1 MADLKDVIDK
11 LENEGT
17 LVRNRGTHSIKSIKE
32 IMQKSQESPA
42 ERKQTLEDSRNFQNS
57 LLSKLAGSVGGNAT
71 PPGPK
76 SPPPKGGIM
85 GAIAAGLG
93 GAGAGILGA
102 GLGVLAGGITALG
115 ASLPMALAAAAAIV
129 AVGGAIGG
137 ATWIVGKGAE
147 ALGIGLNVVGEG
159 IDGLDDVGKKVKK
172 ENLINAAEGLSEFLT
187 RIADFDNLYGAAVV
201 WLTGNLPRVAEGI
214 TILNGISVDKE
225 RLQAAGEGLNAFMS
239 SMGEGSFFGKLMGSI
254 STLIVPDLT
263 NLAGGV
269 TKLSDASKTI
279 ELQKFLDMGTG
290 LAHLQEPLYEFSK
303 SGIAANFVGSNA
315 IIDIAKGI
323 TALNE
328 TEVNRL
334 GIVSAGL
341 LTIDKN
347 MFEVIKTAFIANFV
361 GSNAITDISDGV
373 TYLNKTEV
381 DNMENVAAAL
391 TTIKDP
397 LKSMTLIGLVGNFV
411 GKGAIIDIAN
421 GAAHLVKELGT
432 EDILRRTQLAV
443 SSMDMIRPSLENFT
457 TGTLW
462 NSLKGVGAALFDFI
476 SGNESPIQEI
486 KNLAKEADNIE
497 KGANAIGKIAYNLDK
512 IGSLKFDGSNINIKD
527 FSKDLL
533 DSVPAIEA
541 AIMGGKIKGGIFSSD
556 IKYKGLASAD
566 IKWSDAAKN
575 IKTIQAALKVDPV
588 EVVDSTAE
596 NIAGATNSMFGTL
609 KRSIDALTAQIAKIP
624 VGGNNIFNQ
633 QNNSNGGSPVGITLA
648 PVRDNRYNGMNGS
661 AAG

>member
-1 MADLKDVIDK
+1 
-11 LENEGT
+11 
-17 LVRNRGTHSIKSIKE
+17 
-32 IMQKSQESPA
+32 
-42 ERKQTLEDSRNFQNS
+42 
-57 LLSKLAGSVGGNAT
+57 LL
-71 PPGPK
+71 
-76 SPPPKGGIM
+76 GGI
-85 GAIAAGLG
+85 GASLGGLG
-93 GAGAGILGA
+93 IGAGVAMGGLGA

-432 EDILRRTQLAV
+432 EDPNVNQEKANEF
-443 SSMDMIRPSLENFT
+443 SSIMGTIAKGLVKFSAGQFV
-457 TGTLW
+457 GTLA
-462 NSLKGVGAALFDFI
+462 GAASSVLNFL
-476 SGNESPIQEI
+476 GGTGPIQEI

-556 IKYKGLASAD
+556 IKYKGLASAE

-575 IKTIQAALKVDPV
+575 IKTIQAALKVDPAK
-588 EVVDSTAE
+588 VVDSTTE

-609 KRSIDALTAQIAKIP
+609 KRSIDDLTAQIALKSCWWKYCKCT
-624 VGGNNIFNQ
+624 NQ
-633 QNNSNGGSPVGITLA
+633 T
-648 PVRDNRYNGMNGS
+648 VRNEGDVVASASLVDSRYNGMNGGN
-661 AAG
+661 AAVKCGCLSQLDM

>member
-1 MADLKDVIDK
+1 M
-11 LENEGT
+11 
-17 LVRNRGTHSIKSIKE
+17 
-32 IMQKSQESPA
+32 
-42 ERKQTLEDSRNFQNS
+42 
-57 LLSKLAGSVGGNAT
+57 
-71 PPGPK
+71 
-76 SPPPKGGIM
+76 
-85 GAIAAGLG
+85 AGL
-93 GAGAGILGA
+93 
-102 GLGVLAGGITALG
+102 
-115 ASLPMALAAAAAIV
+115 AI
-129 AVGGAIGG
+129 GAIGLAVAG
-137 ATWIVGKGAE
+137 ATWLVGKGAE
-147 ALGIGLNVVGEG
+147 ALGIGLKVVGEG
-159 IDGLDDVGKKVKK
+159 IDGLDEVGKRVKK

-187 RIADFDNLYGAAVV
+187 GIADFDNLYGAAVI

-303 SGIAANFVGSNA
+303 SGIASNFVGSEA
-315 IIDIAKGI
+315 ITDIAKGI

-341 LTIDKN
+341 LTIDEN
-347 MFEVIKTAFIANFV
+347 MFEVIKTAFLANFV

-381 DNMENVAAAL
+381 DNMEIVAAAL

-397 LKSMTLIGLVGNFV
+397 LKSMTALGLLANFV
-411 GKGAIIDIAN
+411 GKNAIIDIAD

-432 EDILRRTQLAV
+432 DDILRRTELAV
-443 SSMDMIRPSLENFT
+443 RSMDIIRLSLANFT

-476 SGNESPIQEI
+476 AGNDSPITQM
-486 KNLAKEADNIE
+486 KTLAEDAEDLE
-497 KGANAIGKIAYNLDK
+497 KGSNAIGNLADNLTK
-512 IGSLKFDGSNINIKD
+512 IGNLKFDGSNLNIKD
-527 FSKDLL
+527 FSEDLL

-541 AIMGGKIKGGIFSSD
+541 AIMGGKIEGGYFSSD
-556 IKYKGLASAD
+556 IVYKGLASAD
-566 IKWSDAAKN
+566 IKWNDAAKN

-588 EVVDSTAE
+588 VDSTAE
-596 NIAGATNSMFGTL
+596 DIASATNSIFETL
-609 KRSIDALTAQIAKIP
+609 KSSIDDLTAQIALIP
-624 VGGNNIFNQ
+624 VGGNTVNAGTNIRKE
-633 QNNSNGGSPVGITLA
+633 GDVVTPAYIVDT
-648 PVRDNRYNGMNGS
+648 RYLGMNGPP
-661 AAG
+661 GIN

>member
-1 MADLKDVIDK
+1 MADLQDVINK
-11 LENEGT
+11 LTNEGE
-17 LVRNRGTHSIKSIKE
+17 LIRNKGAHSIKSVKE
-32 IMQKSQESPA
+32 IILSNQETPAQK
-42 ERKQTLEDSRNFQNS
+42 KQDREDTRNFQNS
-57 LLSKLAGSVGGNAT
+57 LLSKMAGSVGGNAT
-71 PPGPK
+71 PPTKNPK
-76 SPPPKGGIM
+76 AKGGIM

-115 ASLPMALAAAAAIV
+115 ASLPMAVLAAAAIV
-129 AVGGAIGG
+129 AVGAAIGG
-137 ATWIVGKGAE
+137 ATWLVGKGAE
-147 ALGIGLNVVGEG
+147 ALGIGLKVVGEG
-159 IDGLDDVGKKVKK
+159 IDGLDEVGKRVKK

-187 RIADFDNLYGAAVV
+187 RIASFDNLYGAAVV

-239 SMGEGSFFGKLMGSI
+239 SMGEGSFFGKVMGSI
-254 STLIVPDLT
+254 STLIVPDLK

-290 LAHLQEPLYEFSK
+290 LAHLQKPLYEFST
-303 SGIAANFVGSNA
+303 SGIAANFVGSEA
-315 IIDIAKGI
+315 ITDIAKGI

-347 MFEVIKTAFIANFV
+347 MFEVIKTAFLANFV
-361 GSNAITDISDGV
+361 GSNAIKDISDGV

-381 DNMENVAAAL
+381 DNMEIVAAAL

-397 LKSMTLIGLVGNFV
+397 LKSITGAGFLANFV

-443 SSMDMIRPSLENFT
+443 SSMDMIRPSLANFT

-476 SGNESPIQEI
+476 AGNDSPITQMKMLAEDAEDLEKGSKAI
-486 KNLAKEADNIE
+486 GNLADNL
-497 KGANAIGKIAYNLDK
+497 GKIGN
-512 IGSLKFDGSNINIKD
+512 LKFDGSNINIKD
-527 FSKDLL
+527 FSEDLL

-541 AIMGGKIKGGIFSSD
+541 AIMGGKIRGGIFSSD
-556 IKYKGLASAD
+556 IVYKGLASAD

-596 NIAGATNSMFGTL
+596 DIAGATNSMFETL
-609 KRSIDALTAQIAKIP
+609 KSSIDDLTEQIALIP
-624 VGGNNIFNQ
+624 VGGNTVNAPTTVRNEGDNVAPANIDNLRYG
-633 QNNSNGGSPVGITLA
+633 NGAVGI
-648 PVRDNRYNGMNGS
+648 Y
-661 AAG
+661 